1 MSSVFKHL
9 ESGPGPG
16 LAHMCRPGSA
26 WEVIANGQPA
36 EAVSGHMAH
45 IFHEL
50 SKILLVLKNVGL
62 VGLRAFSEL
71 MPQLA
76 TSKFE
81 ILVLRR

>member
-36 EAVSGHMAH
+36 EATSGHMAH

-50 SKILLVLKNVGL
+50 PVSKIRLVLKNVGL

-71 MPQLA
+71 IPQLA
-76 TSKFE
+76 T
-81 ILVLRR
+81 